1 MSPETP
7 NPQKPLNLFTVL
19 LISAAI
25 VILWLIPVYTYE
37 SRAGNSGT
45 GAEGFISIIAL
56 LVTIIAPL
64 VYGWYS
70 RDETGAMFIGGIP
83 FLLTYGF
90 SRILSSTSPGG
101 TDYLACSVFY
111 IVSLSMIGT
120 LEGFFAAK
128 KTVGSLLIALI
139 LAGIWVG
146 IFFSGIR

>member
-7 NPQKPLNLFTVL
+7 NPQKPLNIFPVL

-25 VILWLIPVYTYE
+25 VILWLIPVYAYK
-37 SRAGNSGT
+37 SRAGSTGT
-45 GAEGFISIIAL
+45 GAGGFISIIAL

-64 VYGWYS
+64 VYGRYF
-70 RDETGAMFIGGIP
+70 RDENGAMFIGGLP

-90 SRILSSTSPGG
+90 SQILSSTSPAATG
-101 TDYLACSVFY
+101 YFAYSVFY
-111 IVSLSMIGT
+111 IVSLCMIGA

-128 KTVGSLLIALI
+128 KTAISLLVALI
-139 LAGIWVG
+139 LAGTWAG